1 MGTIASFW
9 TWFGQS
15 TPEEIAFNTTQ
26 WVSLSR
32 MPYWLWA
39 MVAAA
44 LAFSLWLSWRGTR
57 GAPLQTRAS
66 LLVLRTLAVSGVV
79 VLLAEPGLRK
89 LATSKEANRVV
100 IAIDTSSS
108 MAQKDNDSS
117 DRLQQAL
124 RYKSILE
131 ADLANREAP
140 FIVESLRVDSEVASL
155 SNALEEEFS
164 IGTRV
169 ASGRLSDLA
178 SLFSPENGLA
188 EKSPLA
194 GVVLLSDG
202 ADTQGLS
209 PALTPELRANLANL
223 NAPVHTIWLGSTKP
237 FSDIAFTRVI
247 TDDFAFVR
255 NQVKVQLLVRH
266 VGFSEISLPITLR
279 EDGKPLWTKPFTL
292 SEGNETVLTL
302 EFEPKSAG
310 KHVYTLAAPVR
321 PEESIAENNRIDFA
335 LKVIRD
341 RIRVLQVA
349 GRPSWDERFVR
360 RLLRENPSVDL
371 ISFFILRSP
380 TDVAGAS
387 NRDLSLIP
395 FPTRELFTE
404 ELNTFDVVIF
414 QDFNYRPYQMG
425 MYLENVKEF
434 VEEAGGGF
442 LMIGGSLSFSEG
454 DYDNTPI
461 AEILPVQLLSGHG
474 HLSEDTFRPLLT
486 QAGRSHPITD
496 LEDVVGVAEP
506 FAILPEL
513 EGVNLVAGLHPDAQM
528 LLAHPYLNAGDGPQ
542 PVVAVREV
550 QKGRTMSVMTDSTWM
565 WSLPHVGNGGQ
576 GDAHRR
582 FLANA
587 LRWLIRDPE
596 LSRVKIGLS
605 ETELAPG
612 TSLRAEVRSF
622 DARYAPEGGADVRV
636 VFTPL
641 DASPTSDSSQE
652 VILEGKTDADGQWQT
667 EFSPPTPGAWRV
679 RVRATKDGL
688 SIGSD
693 ENAFVVQS
701 VQLETLHAE
710 PRPEILRAIAAAG
723 GGVFAE
729 DGNVDGLRFKDH
741 GVEKVHRQK
750 TEPLWNHWL
759 PMLWVALLA
768 SMEWWWRRRRG
779 FA

>member
-1 MGTIASFW
+1 MRIISSFL
-9 TWFGQS
+9 TWLGQVA
-15 TPEEIAFNTTQ
+15 PEELEFNTTQ

-32 MPYWLWA
+32 MPAWLWTLI
-39 MVAAA
+39 AAA

-57 GAPLQTRAS
+57 GAPVQTRAS
-66 LLVLRTLAVSGVV
+66 LLLLRALAVGGVV
-79 VLLAEPGLRK
+79 VLLTEPGLRK

-100 IAIDTSSS
+100 IAVDTSGS
-108 MAQKDNDSS
+108 MGQKEKDAA

-124 RYKSILE
+124 RIKSTLE
-131 ADLANREAP
+131 AELAGRDAP
-140 FIVESLRVDSEVASL
+140 FIVDTLRVDAEVSPL
-155 SNALEEEFS
+155 SPSLEEEFRN
-164 IGTRV
+164 GLQQ
-169 ASGRLSDLA
+169 ASGASSDLA
-178 SLFSPENGLA
+178 SLFLPENGLS

-209 PALTPELRANLANL
+209 AALTPELRANLANL
-223 NAPVHTIWLGSTKP
+223 DAPVHTVWLGSAKP

-247 TDDFAFVR
+247 ADDFAFVR
-255 NQVKVQLLVRH
+255 NQVKVQVMVRH
-266 VGFSEISLPITLR
+266 VGFSEITLPITLR
-279 EDGKPLWTKPFTL
+279 EDGRPLWTKPFTL
-292 SEGNETVLTL
+292 SDGNETVLSL

-321 PEESIAENNRIDFA
+321 PEESIAENNRIDFT

-404 ELNTFDVVIF
+404 ELNTFDIVIF
-414 QDFNYRPYQMG
+414 QDFNFRPYQMG

-461 AEILPVQLLSGHG
+461 ADILPVQLMSGHG

-506 FAILPEL
+506 FAVLPEL
-513 EGVNLVAGLHPDAQM
+513 EGVNLVASLHPDAQM

-550 QKGRTMSVMTDSTWM
+550 KKGRTMAVMTDSTWM

-605 ETELAPG
+605 DTELAPG
-612 TSLRAEVRSF
+612 TTLRAEVRSF

-641 DASPTSDSSQE
+641 DALPASEPTQE
-652 VILEGKTDADGQWQT
+652 ITLEGKTDADGQWQT

-723 GGVFAE
+723 GGIFVE
-729 DGNVDGLRFKDH
+729 DGNVEGLRFVDH

-759 PMLWVALLA
+759 PMLWIALMA
-768 SMEWWWRRRRG
+768 SLEWWWRRRRG

>member
-9 TWFGQS
+9 TWLGQA
-15 TPEEIAFNTTQ
+15 TPEELEFNTTQ

-32 MPYWLWA
+32 MPFWLWGLIAVA
-39 MVAAA
+39 MV
-44 LAFSLWLSWRGTR
+44 FSLWLSWRGTR
-57 GAPLQTRAS
+57 GAPVRTRVS
-66 LLVLRTLAVSGVV
+66 LLALRTLAVGGVV

-100 IAIDTSSS
+100 IAVDTSGS
-108 MAQKDNDSS
+108 MAQKEKDASS
-117 DRLQQAL
+117 RLQQAL
-124 RYKSILE
+124 RYKSMLE
-131 ADLANREAP
+131 ADLANRDAP
-140 FIVESLRVDSEVASL
+140 FVVETLRIDSEVAPL
-155 SNALEEEFS
+155 SAALEEEYEN
-164 IGTRV
+164 GVRE
-169 ASGRLSDLA
+169 ASGNLSDLGA
-178 SLFSPENGLA
+178 LFSTDSGLA

-209 PALTPELRANLANL
+209 AALTPELRANLARL
-223 NAPVHTIWLGSTKP
+223 DAPVHTLWLGSTKP
-237 FSDIAFTRVI
+237 FSDIALTRVI
-247 TDDFAFVR
+247 ADDFAFVR

-279 EDGKPLWTKPFTL
+279 EDGRPLWTKSFPL
-292 SEGNETVLTL
+292 SEDDETLLTL

-321 PEESIAENNRIDFA
+321 PEESIAENNRIDFT

-414 QDFNYRPYQMG
+414 QDFNFRPYQMG
-425 MYLENVKEF
+425 RYLQNVKDF

-461 AEILPVQLLSGHG
+461 AEILPVRLLGGHG

-506 FAILPEL
+506 FAVLPEL
-513 EGVNLVAGLHPDAQM
+513 EGVNQVAALHPEAQM
-528 LLAHPYLNAGDGPQ
+528 LLAHPYLNAGEGPQ

-550 QKGRTMSVMTDSTWM
+550 KKGRTMAILTDSTWM

-605 ETELAPG
+605 DTELEPG
-612 TSLRAEVRSF
+612 AALRAEVRSF

-641 DASPTSDSSQE
+641 DAASATTPNREITM
-652 VILEGKTDADGQWQT
+652 EGKTDADGQWQAK
-667 EFSPPTPGAWRV
+667 FVPPTPGAWRV

-693 ENAFVVQS
+693 DNAFVVQS

-723 GGVFAE
+723 GGIFVD
-729 DGNVDGLRFKDH
+729 DGNVEGLRFTDH
-741 GVEKVHRQK
+741 GLEKIHRQK

-759 PMLWVALLA
+759 PMLWVSLLA